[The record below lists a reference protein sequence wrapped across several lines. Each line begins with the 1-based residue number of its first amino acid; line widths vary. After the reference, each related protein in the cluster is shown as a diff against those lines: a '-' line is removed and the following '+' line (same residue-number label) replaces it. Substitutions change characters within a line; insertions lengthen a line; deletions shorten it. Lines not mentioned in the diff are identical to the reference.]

1 MSRGVYIVLAS
12 ILWIQNA
19 PAQDKDQRPVLRIAY
34 FVPSDRQPIANRV
47 ERLDRVMTEVQKF
60 YREGM
65 VQNGYGPMTFQ
76 LDRNSDGSLRIFQ
89 INGRHPMRDYGRN
102 DSSKVRQEVKEA
114 LAREGI
120 SMDRETVVV
129 FELLL
134 EWRDGKAVEVGP
146 YVGGGGTT
154 SGTAWVYDDERLDPR
169 LLSSKKPGGFYNR
182 PCSLGEFNSHYIG
195 GLAHELGHGLG
206 LPHDCERNDERRAKG
221 KSLMGGGNHTYG
233 QERRNEGRGTFFSAA
248 SAMMLSRH
256 PLFTGRRPAPQ
267 RDGPCKLSE
276 LQAVFAGGK
285 LRLDGRLE
293 SQPPAFGVVAYNDD
307 ESITSDYDAVFWT
320 GGVGKDGRFRLEIGQ
335 LKPGRFELR
344 LRACLEDGRSKV
356 FRYAYTVDAAGKPD
370 TMPFV
375 EEQLLQPAIAA
386 YATGDHARL
395 QTLIRSA
402 QSSAPAI
409 QRKMKHLLALLQPPQ
424 RIPPAAVP
432 AQQKTV
438 SIAQLALENA
448 KVGWGQPFRDRV
460 LTEGDGSP
468 LLLVGGEFFESGL
481 YAHAP
486 ARHVLRLGRKWKT
499 FQSGYGLQ
507 DGHGGSVVFVVKGDS
522 KELFRSPLVR
532 DTKRHDLRVDV
543 SGVDVLELL
552 VEDGGDGANSD
563 WGVWVAM
570 QLSR

>member
-1 MSRGVYIVLAS
+1 
-12 ILWIQNA
+12 
-19 PAQDKDQRPVLRIAY
+19 
-34 FVPSDRQPIANRV
+34 
-47 ERLDRVMTEVQKF
+47 MTEVQKF
-60 YREGM
+60 YRDGM

-76 LDRNSDGSLRIFQ
+76 LDRNADSSLRIFQ
-89 INGRHPMRDYGRN
+89 VNGLHPMRDYGRN
-102 DSSKVRQEVKEA
+102 DGGKVRREVKEA
-114 LAREGI
+114 LAREGLV
-120 SMDRETVVV
+120 MDRETVVI
-129 FELLL
+129 FQLLL

-146 YVGGGGTT
+146 YVGGGSIT
-154 SGTAWVYDDERLDPR
+154 SGTAWVYDDERLDAR
-169 LLSSKKPGGFYNR
+169 LLGSKEPGGFYGR
-182 PCSLGEFNSHYIG
+182 PCSVGEFNSHYIG
-195 GLAHELGHGLG
+195 GIAHELGHGLG

-233 QERRNEGRGTFFSAA
+233 QERRNEGRGSFLSAA

-256 PLFTGRRPAPQ
+256 PLFTGRRPASQ

-276 LQAVFAGGK
+276 LQAAFESGR

-307 ESITSDYDAVFWT
+307 ESITSDYDAVTWT
-320 GGVGKDGRFRLEIGQ
+320 GPVGKDGRFRLEIGQ

-356 FRYAYTVDAAGKPD
+356 FRYAYTVDAASKPN
-370 TMPFV
+370 TTPFI
-375 EEQLLQPAIAA
+375 EDQLLQPAIAA
-386 YATGDHARL
+386 YGAGDRARL
-395 QTLIRSA
+395 QTLIRGA
-402 QSSAPAI
+402 QSLAPTI
-409 QRKMKHLLALLQPPQ
+409 QRKLKHLLTLLQPP
-424 RIPPAAVP
+424 RLVSPADVL

-438 SIAQLALENA
+438 SISQLSLESA
-448 KVGWGQPFRDRV
+448 TVGWGQPLRDRV
-460 LTEGDGSP
+460 LTEGDGAPFLS
-468 LLLVGGEFFESGL
+468 VGDEFFESGL
-481 YAHAP
+481 YAHVP

-507 DGHGGSVVFVVKGDS
+507 DGHGGSVVFVVKGDG

-532 DTKRHDLRVDV
+532 DVQRHDLRADV

-563 WGVWVAM
+563 WGVWVAT